1 MIEPATIWLVIVGLG
16 IATYLIRFSFLGLLG
31 GRPVSER
38 VRRVLGFVPAT
49 VLPALIAPMVLSDG
63 AGGFSVDPATGAA
76 SAAALVAGYAT
87 ASTIAGIGAGIAG
100 FTLVTL
106 IL

>member
-1 MIEPATIWLVIVGLG
+1 VIEPATIWLVIVGLG
-16 IATYLIRFSFLGLLG
+16 ITTYLIRFSFLGLLG

-63 AGGFSVDPATGAA
+63 AGGFAVDPATGAA
-76 SAAALVAGYAT
+76 AAAALVAGYAA

-106 IL
+106 LL